1 MTQRIDHRTLHL
13 QLFPMSVPNA
23 PNVGEG
29 VLATWGALS
38 DSETTEMPSLCLCPG
53 EVGELL
59 IRLEHRG
66 EQPLPYHLRVQGNIP
81 PTWYSLHTEGH
92 ELQPDR
98 TTEAVVRFRPD
109 PDFFETRT
117 GLAPDQTLMLD
128 YQGEVRVHRGLA
140 PDPASDRTV
149 ERLSERSSERSSELL
164 ASDPFRIF
172 LRPRS
177 LYPEF
182 LPAVYQ
188 EVDFIGR
195 FLKIFEQ
202 SFEPTVNTLQTM
214 WAYLDPLTAP
224 ETLLPFLAQWVGWQN
239 EAAWSVAQQRSLIRR
254 AMEIYRW
261 RGTRKGLLFYLHIY
275 TGLPMSDPTRS
286 PFQQPIQIHT
296 AAGRGFVLGE
306 TVIGPTALLGGGKP
320 WHFVVKLCPNADQ
333 WLDERL
339 VRTIIEQEK
348 PAVCT
353 YDLEIAPV
361 TAVLALTQETIH
373 A

>member
-1 MTQRIDHRTLHL
+1 MTQQIDHRTLRL
-13 QLFPMSVPNA
+13 QLFPMSVPDA
-23 PNVGEG
+23 PNVGEAAI
-29 VLATWGALS
+29 ATWGALA
-38 DSETTEMPSLCLCPG
+38 DSETTRMPSLCLCPG

-66 EQPLPYHLRVQGNIP
+66 EQPLPYHLRVQGNMP
-81 PTWYSLHTEGH
+81 PAWYSLHTEGH

-98 TTEAVVRFRPD
+98 PTEAVVRFHPD
-109 PDFFETRT
+109 PAFFETRT
-117 GLAPDQTLMLD
+117 GLAPEQTLMLD
-128 YQGEVRVHRGLA
+128 YQGEIRVHRGLA
-140 PDPASDRTV
+140 SERASDRTP
-149 ERLSERSSERSSELL
+149 ELL

-182 LPAVYQ
+182 LPAVYR

-224 ETLLPFLAQWVGWQN
+224 ATLLPFLAQWVGWQN
-239 EAAWSVAQQRSLIRR
+239 EAAWTVAQQRSLIRR

-261 RGTRKGLLFYLHIY
+261 RGTPKGLQFYLHIY
-275 TGLPMSDPTRS
+275 TGLPLSDPTRS
-286 PFQQPIQIHT
+286 LSQQPIQIHT

-306 TVIGPTALLGGGKP
+306 TDLGPTAILGGGKP
-320 WHFVVKLCPNADQ
+320 WHFTVKLCPNADQ
-333 WLDERL
+333 WIDETL

-361 TAVLALTQETIH
+361 TAALAPTQETVH
-373 A
+373 V